1 MNTGVIIMAI
11 GFGLAYVIMQIVPL
25 IDMLLSI
32 DKQEIKEAKFDDWM
46 LAPLFLMLMLIPI
59 IGALFGGFI
68 VEDSKWLT
76 SLALGSLYTIVIG
89 LIIALFTL

>member
-76 SLALGSLYTIVIG
+76 RLALGSLYTIVIG